1 LTAFTIYIFVFL
13 RQSQLK
19 KRVEDLL
26 VISESQSKKIN
37 ANQILTKTT
46 KKIPENIK
54 NEIVDG
60 LIKFENKSLFTN
72 PRMTLTG
79 LAEILNTNTNYLSH
93 VVNSEKGKNFT
104 SYLND
109 LRIEFAIEA
118 IKNNEVFRNYK
129 VSAIAKECGFNKK
142 KYWFET

>member
-1 LTAFTIYIFVFL
+1 MTAFTIYIFVFL

-79 LAEILNTNTNYLSH
+79 LAEILNTNTY
-93 VVNSEKGKNFT
+93 
-104 SYLND
+104 Y
-109 LRIEFAIEA
+109 
-118 IKNNEVFRNYK
+118 
-129 VSAIAKECGFNKK
+129 
-142 KYWFET
+142 